1 MWIWMISNLSLL
13 ARAYVNSKWYWAG
26 RLSVRVVAVLYLVF
40 TGTNFYWLA
49 FGEIV

>member
-1 MWIWMISNLSLL
+1 MISNLSLL
-13 ARAYVNSKWYWAG
+13 ARAYVNSKFYWG
-26 RLSVRVVAVLYLVF
+26 GGLSVQIVAVLYLVF